1 MRLLLSKRQALLFTV
16 AFILLYQGI
25 AIANAGEPVMAVTC
39 KVVPT
44 IEVSFPDLLE
54 LGNAAPSSNT
64 DESFIM
70 SETQSVKVWSNTNW
84 ALKARSDSF
93 DGRMRKWTSGEYSS
107 ESLYSPLE
115 LQVEGKGQFTSV
127 TDEDTTI
134 VENQPPT
141 GEGGATLNLVFKQA
155 ISYNDSPI
163 IESDA
168 CYRIEI
174 TFTAVQAY

>member
-84 ALKARSDSF
+84 ALKARSIH
-93 DGRMRKWTSGEYSS
+93 
-107 ESLYSPLE
+107 L
-115 LQVEGKGQFTSV
+115 
-127 TDEDTTI
+127 TDE
-134 VENQPPT
+134 
-141 GEGGATLNLVFKQA
+141 
-155 ISYNDSPI
+155 
-163 IESDA
+163 
-168 CYRIEI
+168 
-174 TFTAVQAY
+174 